1 MTKGNNM
8 AENKR
13 DYYEVL
19 GVSKGASEDEIK
31 KAYRVLAKKYH
42 PDMNPGDKE
51 AEAKFKEANEAYA
64 VLSDSEK
71 RAKYDQFGHAAF
83 DPSMGGGGSGFGGF
97 GGFGGGDFDF
107 GDIFSSFFGGGGGSS
122 RSSRN
127 MPIEGDDVMARITIS
142 FDEAV
147 FGCKKE
153 ISFARIEACPDCGA
167 SGAAKGTKPETCET
181 CHGTGRVTVQQQT
194 ILGYMQTQRACSSCR
209 GTGKIIKTPCKN
221 CNGKG
226 YIKVNKKIEVS
237 IPAGIDSMQRIIL
250 RGQGSAGRNGGAAGD
265 LIIEVRVNEHPLF
278 TRERNNIYCEI
289 PISFSEAALG
299 AEIDIPVLGGKTE
312 KYTVPEGTQTG
323 TSFTVKGKG
332 VPDINS
338 KRKGDLIIT
347 VLVETPKNLT
357 SEQKK
362 LLTEFSKSLGESNTG
377 KKSSFFK
384 KLFNK

>member
-1 MTKGNNM
+1 M

-19 GVSKGASEDEIK
+19 GVSKGASDDEIK
-31 KAYRVLAKKYH
+31 KAYRALAKKYH

-83 DPSMGGGGSGFGGF
+83 DPAAGGGGGYGGF
-97 GGFGGGDFDF
+97 GGFGGDFDF

-127 MPIEGDDVMARITIS
+127 TPIDGDDVMARITIT

-153 ISFARIEACPDCGA
+153 ISFARVEACPECSATGA
-167 SGAAKGTKPETCET
+167 EKGTKPETCTT
-181 CHGTGRVTVQQQT
+181 CHGSGRVTVQQQT
-194 ILGYMQTQRACSSCR
+194 ILGYMQTQRACSNCR

-226 YIKVNKKIEVS
+226 YIKVNKKLEVS

-250 RGQGSAGRNGGAAGD
+250 RGQGSAGRNGGVSGD
-265 LIIEVRVNEHPLF
+265 LIIEVRVKEHQLF

-299 AEIDIPVLGGKTE
+299 AEIDIPILGGKTE
-312 KYTVPEGTQTG
+312 KYTIPEGTQTG

-332 VPDINS
+332 IPDINS

-362 LLTEFSKSLGESNTG
+362 LIMEFSKSLGEANTG
-377 KKSSFFK
+377 KRTSFFK
-384 KLFNK
+384 KLFGK

>member
-1 MTKGNNM
+1 M
-8 AENKR
+8 ADNKR

-19 GVSKGASEDEIK
+19 GVSKGASDDEIK

-64 VLSDSEK
+64 VLSDSDK

-83 DPSMGGGGSGFGGF
+83 DPSMGGGSGFGGF
-97 GGFGGGDFDF
+97 GGFGGADFDF

-127 MPIEGDDVMARITIS
+127 MPIDGDDVMARITIT

-153 ISFARIEACPDCGA
+153 ISFARVEGCPECSA
-167 SGAAKGTKPETCET
+167 TGAAKGTKPETCST
-181 CHGTGRVTVQQQT
+181 CHGSGRVTVQQQT
-194 ILGYMQTQRACSSCR
+194 MLGYMQTQRACSACR

-226 YIKVNKKIEVS
+226 YIKVNKKLEVT
-237 IPAGIDSMQRIIL
+237 IPAGIDNMQRIVL
-250 RGQGSAGRNGGAAGD
+250 RGQGSAGRNGGVAGD
-265 LIIEVRVNEHPLF
+265 LVIEVRVKEHSIF
-278 TRERNNIYCEI
+278 TRERNNVYCEI

-299 AEIDIPVLGGKTE
+299 AEIDIPILGGKTE
-312 KYTVPEGTQTG
+312 KYQIPEGTQTG
-323 TSFTVKGKG
+323 TSFTLRGKG
-332 VPDINS
+332 ISDINT
-338 KRKGDLIIT
+338 KRKGDLVIT
-347 VLVETPKNLT
+347 VFVETPKNLT

-362 LLTEFSKSLGESNTG
+362 LLTEFSKTLGESNTG
-377 KKSSFFK
+377 KKDSFFK

>member
-1 MTKGNNM
+1 M

-19 GVSKGASEDEIK
+19 GVSKGAGDDEIK
-31 KAYRVLAKKYH
+31 KAYRSLAKKYH

-64 VLSDSEK
+64 VLSDADK

-83 DPSMGGGGSGFGGF
+83 DPSMGGGSGFGGF
-97 GGFGGGDFDF
+97 GGMDFDF

-127 MPIEGDDVMARITIS
+127 MPIEGDDVLARITIT

-153 ISFARIEACPDCGA
+153 ISFARIEECPDCH
-167 SGAAKGTKPETCET
+167 STGAAKGTKPETCQT

-194 ILGYMQTQRACSSCR
+194 MLGYMQTQRSCSACR
-209 GTGKIIKTPCKN
+209 GTGKIVKNPCKN

-226 YIKVNKKIEVS
+226 YIKVNKKLEVS
-237 IPAGIDSMQRIIL
+237 IPAGIDTMQRIVL

-265 LIIEVRVNEHPLF
+265 LVIEVRVKEHKLF
-278 TRERNNIYCEI
+278 DRERNNIFCEV
-289 PISFSEAALG
+289 PISFAEAALG
-299 AEIDIPVLGGKTE
+299 AEIDIPALGDKTE
-312 KYTVPEGTQTG
+312 KYQIPEGTQTG
-323 TSFTVKGKG
+323 TSFTLKGKG
-332 VPDINS
+332 IPDINT

-347 VLVETPKNLT
+347 VVVETPKNLT

-362 LLTEFSKSLGESNTG
+362 LISEFSKSLGESNTG
-377 KKSSFFK
+377 KRESFFK